1 MHHWRKR
8 HTLTSQAYYAD
19 RLCERGRIY
28 LRDFLN
34 GDDIVKDT
42 LKDVK
47 TDEEKRLKNIR
58 DAIFKPAKTAVKD
71 AGGDWPRKTV
81 QEEVME
87 LLHKDAVARL
97 CKRAAMM
104 EAEKVWNKHIGKT
117 VGRRNPWKAALDG
130 TMFWM

>member
-1 MHHWRKR
+1 M
-8 HTLTSQAYYAD
+8 
-19 RLCERGRIY
+19 
-28 LRDFLN
+28 
-34 GDDIVKDT
+34 VKEQ

-47 TDEEKRLKNIR
+47 TDEGKRLKNIR

-87 LLHKDAVARL
+87 LLHKDAVAKL
-97 CKRAAMM
+97 CKKVAIV

-117 VGRRNPWKAALDG
+117 VGRRNRWKAALDG